1 MEIKMITPKFG
12 VHGQIVTEDLA
23 TIKDAGFQTI
33 VCNRPDGEGE
43 DQTDFKT
50 IQNVAEKLGL
60 TTKYLPVQSGLIT
73 DKMLLILSNF
83 QKRLRVRYLL
93 IASLVHVQLPFGR
106 LGKAKGVLFQRF

>member
-50 IQNVAEKLGL
+50 I
-60 TTKYLPVQSGLIT
+60 
-73 DKMLLILSNF
+73 
-83 QKRLRVRYLL
+83 
-93 IASLVHVQLPFGR
+93 
-106 LGKAKGVLFQRF
+106 